1 MTGLLYHP
9 FKPDSIIHFKEGIDA
24 YVDEAPFF
32 KLSEILLAEIKRAGK
47 VKLTQKGNLPMSVCK
62 LLCDQDLIYWRY
74 IQYVKKIT
82 EDAIPYLFPLK
93 QYLLDDGIVKKRN
106 NTLSLTKRGEK
117 LLDAKKSTR
126 FIQVFRY
133 LARRFHW
140 GYFHRLDDGGR
151 SGQLGWA
158 YSLALVAKYGDSP
171 LLSEFYCLKLM
182 RAFEKE
188 LWDAHQRR
196 ANTRYYQDAYEHRFF
211 ECFAHWFGLVNIE
224 RIKRPGLSYYEELS
238 ITKSELF
245 EVEEWDAG

>member
-74 IQYVKKIT
+74 MQYVKKIT

-117 LLDAKKSTR
+117 LLDAKKIDSFYSSVSLSSPSLSLGLFPSPRRRWQKRTTR
-126 FIQVFRY
+126 MGIFIGISSKI
-133 LARRFHW
+133 RRF
-140 GYFHRLDDGGR
+140 
-151 SGQLGWA
+151 A
-158 YSLALVAKYGDSP
+158 A
-171 LLSEFYCLKLM
+171 SE
-182 RAFEKE
+182 RV
-188 LWDAHQRR
+188 
-196 ANTRYYQDAYEHRFF
+196 
-211 ECFAHWFGLVNIE
+211 FA
-224 RIKRPGLSYYEELS
+224 
-238 ITKSELF
+238 
-245 EVEEWDAG
+245 